1 MDDEGQEQPQTLTEV
16 TALANQT
23 ITDLNTLIS
32 QNGTDL
38 TGNSSLTTLQAVKND
53 IAELENILSAFIEIA
68 STGV

>member
-1 MDDEGQEQPQTLTEV
+1 MDDEGQEQPQTLAEV
-16 TALANQT
+16 TVLANQA

-38 TGNSSLTTLQAVKND
+38 TGNSSLTTLQTVKND
-53 IAELENILSAFIEIA
+53 ISELENVLSAFIEIA